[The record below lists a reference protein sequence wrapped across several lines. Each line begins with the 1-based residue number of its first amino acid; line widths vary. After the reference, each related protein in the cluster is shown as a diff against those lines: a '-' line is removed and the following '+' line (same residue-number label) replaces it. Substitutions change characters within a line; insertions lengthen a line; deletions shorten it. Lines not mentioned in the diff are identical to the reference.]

1 MQSFIVQKSE
11 AARRQSID
19 VRDLPEAQAILVQD
33 FVDFL
38 RGRLQNDEET
48 DWTTAS
54 LASFAAD
61 WDNEDDAIYDNW
73 EEHYGGQ
80 KR

>member
-1 MQSFIVQKSE
+1 M
-11 AARRQSID
+11 QSID
-19 VRDLPEAQAILVQD
+19 VRDLPEEQAKLVQD

-38 RGRLQNDEET
+38 RGRLQHNEEA
-48 DWTTAS
+48 DWTNAS

-73 EEHYGGQ
+73 EDCYGIQ